1 MVPVMAAFTVRTA
14 APDDIE
20 ATVRLGR
27 QAARELGEDEW
38 RKVLEEDQRHPARL
52 LLVADVAGDVVGYGR
67 VRLFE
72 HPPAAPA
79 DIAPEGYYLTGV
91 FVHAD
96 HRRTGIGRALTE
108 ARLAWIAERADE
120 AWFFANALNVA
131 SIELHRRL
139 GFEEVTR
146 NFSFPR
152 LVFDGGDGILF
163 RLRLNALRAT

>member
-1 MVPVMAAFTVRTA
+1 MVAFTLRTA

-20 ATVRLGR
+20 STVRLACE
-27 QAARELGEDEW
+27 AAPELGEDEW
-38 RKVLEEDQRHPARL
+38 REALGVDQRHHPTRL
-52 LLVADVAGDVVGYGR
+52 LLVADVAGNVVGYGR

-108 ARLAWIAERADE
+108 ARLTWIAERADE

-146 NFSFPR
+146 HFSFPR
-152 LVFDGGDGILF
+152 LVFDGGEGILF
-163 RLRLNALRAT
+163 RLRLNTLHAT